1 MSRRRVVVVGSGAA
15 GLAAALAAAGRGAEV
30 VIVERA
36 ARAGGTTA
44 LSGGN
49 AWLPGFHDDTS
60 CEEAKRYLGA
70 LGLGDYDGA
79 LCRVFVDSAARVGRE
94 IEAATELRWQALDH
108 PDYHAEF
115 PGATHGGRSF
125 DPLPLS
131 VEPRVAELVRR
142 APMVTAPITYEELI
156 SGEIDW
162 AAVKQRAEDGVLTL
176 GRALICALLQS
187 LLANGVE
194 LKLGVRAT
202 GLMQEREGGVTGLV
216 TNEGELDGTVIL
228 ASGGFERDP
237 ALVRAYLSG
246 PMIAP
251 AGVPTNVGDGLRM
264 AIAAGA
270 ALGNMSDA
278 WWAPA
283 VRIPGEEIDGAEMFR
298 VILFERARP
307 GSIIVDRAGRRFADE
322 AQNYN
327 DFGRS
332 LHAFDAASFSFPRVP
347 AWMIFDGAYRRR
359 YSVGPIRRK
368 GPDPE
373 WLISAQTP
381 AGLAVEIDVPAS
393 SLEATIER
401 FNAQADA
408 GRDPDFGRGD
418 YAFDR
423 LMGDARAEHPVLAAL
438 RQPPFYALRLVP
450 GCLATKGGPRT
461 DELGRVLRADSG
473 APISGLFAA
482 GNVAACPFGYA
493 YPGGG
498 GTIGPALVF
507 GYLAGEAAAG

>member
-1 MSRRRVVVVGSGAA
+1 MSTRVVVVGSGAA
-15 GLAAALAAAGRGAEV
+15 GLAAALAASGAGAEV

-36 ARAGGTTA
+36 ERAGGTTA

-49 AWLPGFHDDTS
+49 AWLPGFHGDTS
-60 CEEAKRYLGA
+60 CDDAKRYLEV
-70 LGLGDYDGA
+70 LGLGDYDAA
-79 LCRVFVDSAARVGRE
+79 LCDVYVDSAARVGQA
-94 IEAATELRWQALDH
+94 IEEGTALRWKALDH
-108 PDYHAEF
+108 PDYHAEL
-115 PGATHGGRSF
+115 PGAAQGGRAF
-125 DPLPLS
+125 DPQPTA
-131 VEPRVAELVRR
+131 VDPAVAALVRD

-162 AAVKQRAEDGVLTL
+162 AAVEQRRRDGVLTL
-176 GRALICALLQS
+176 GRALVGALLQA
-187 LLANGVE
+187 LLERGVE
-194 LKLGVRAT
+194 LRLGTRARSLVH
-202 GLMQEREGGVTGLV
+202 GDGGVVAGLR
-216 TNEGELDGTVIL
+216 TDADRIEGNVVL

-237 ALVRAYLSG
+237 GLVRAYLRG
-246 PMIAP
+246 PMTAP
-251 AGVPTNVGDGLRM
+251 AGVPTNEGDGLRM

-283 VRIPGEEIDGAEMFR
+283 TRIPGERIDDAEMFR

-332 LHAFDAASFSFPRVP
+332 LHGFDAASFSFTRDP

-359 YSVGPIRRK
+359 YSIGPIRRK
-368 GPDPE
+368 SPDPD
-373 WLISAQTP
+373 WLLSAPTP
-381 AGLAVEIDVPAS
+381 AALAASIDVPAAN
-393 SLEATIER
+393 LEATIER
-401 FNAQADA
+401 FNGHAAA

-423 LMGDARAEHPVLAAL
+423 LMGDDRAEHPVLAPLAE
-438 RQPPFYALRLVP
+438 PPFYALRLVP
-450 GCLATKGGPRT
+450 GCLGTKGGPRT

-473 APISGLFAA
+473 APIDGLFAA
-482 GNVAACPFGYA
+482 GNVAANPFGYG

-507 GYLAGEAAAG
+507 GFRAGEAAAG